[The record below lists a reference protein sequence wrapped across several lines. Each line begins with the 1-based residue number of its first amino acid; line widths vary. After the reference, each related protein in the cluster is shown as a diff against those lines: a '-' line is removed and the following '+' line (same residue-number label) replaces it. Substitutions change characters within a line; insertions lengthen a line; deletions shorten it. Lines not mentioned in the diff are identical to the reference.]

1 MHFIFACCEKDV
13 SVNTANLRFVKSVRR
28 GKKYIVEYDEN
39 KILHFEFTYNGRKD
53 SMNSKG
59 ITIESNDESLK
70 IINR

>member
-1 MHFIFACCEKDV
+1 M
-13 SVNTANLRFVKSVRR
+13 NNLTFVKSVRR

-39 KILHFEFTYNGRKD
+39 KILHFEFTYNGRNG

-70 IINR
+70 ILNR